1 MGRLSLSFLA
11 AALRPAWLAAAIA
24 TILLAAL
31 RPAAAQTPSP
41 LAEWQ
46 YSAGIQLERLFEP
59 TIPTWEVELG
69 AAGQYSPV
77 ADGIARYQG
86 QGGPAI
92 DIRYKDWF
100 FASSGEGIGFNLFDF
115 RHIRFGAAVTY
126 DLGRSPH
133 EDGEALTGLGTIHA
147 APEAKLFATTVLTES
162 FPLTL
167 RFDARKQIGATDG
180 YIGDVGAYLP
190 LPGSSAKFA
199 WFAGPTV
206 TVADK
211 RYMSAYFGVSAAQA
225 AATHYREYKANGG
238 FKSAGLG
245 VSTDYFVTPSVII
258 SVDGAFERLLGSAAL
273 SPITQTKYE
282 AVGVISAI
290 YKFE

>member
-1 MGRLSLSFLA
+1 MGRLLLPNRRA
-11 AALRPAWLAAAIA
+11 AIRPAWLALAASLLL
-24 TILLAAL
+24 LLAAL

-46 YSAGIQLERLFEP
+46 YSSGIQLQRLFEP
-59 TIPTWEVELG
+59 TVPTWQVELG
-69 AAGQYSPV
+69 AGGQFAPV
-77 ADGIARYQG
+77 ADGIARYQV

-92 DIRYKDWF
+92 NIRYKDLF
-100 FASSGEGIGFNLFDF
+100 FASSGEGIGFNLFSF

-147 APEAKLFATTVLTES
+147 APEAKIFATTVLTES
-162 FPLTL
+162 FPLTI
-167 RFDARKQIGATDG
+167 RVDARKQIGATNG

-190 LPGSSAKFA
+190 MPGSSAKFA
-199 WFAGPTV
+199 WFLGPTV

-211 RYMSAYFGVSAAQA
+211 RYMNAYFGISATQA
-225 AATHYREYKANGG
+225 ANTHYRQYKANGG

-245 VSTDYFVTPSVII
+245 LSTVYFVTPHFII
-258 SVDGAFERLLGSAAL
+258 ALNGAFDRLLGSAAL

-282 AVGVISAI
+282 MVGSLSAL
-290 YKFE
+290 YKF

>member
-1 MGRLSLSFLA
+1 MGSLHFHFRGA
-11 AALRPAWLAAAIA
+11 RHPAWLALAIA
-24 TILLAAL
+24 ILLCAAP

-59 TIPTWEVELG
+59 KIPTWQVELG
-69 AAGQYSPV
+69 AAGQYTPV

-86 QGGPAI
+86 EGGPAV
-92 DIRYKDWF
+92 DIRYKDIF

-115 RHIRFGAAVTY
+115 RHIRFGAAVSY

-133 EDGEALTGLGTIHA
+133 EDGEALTGLGTVKA
-147 APEAKLFATTVLTES
+147 APEAKIFATSVLTEG
-162 FPLTL
+162 FPLTI
-167 RFDARKQIGATDG
+167 RVDARKQFGATNG
-180 YIGDVGAYLP
+180 YIGDAGAYLP
-190 LPGSSAKFA
+190 MPGSSAKFA
-199 WFAGPTV
+199 WFLGPTV
-206 TVADK
+206 TLADR
-211 RYMSAYFGVSAAQA
+211 RYMNAYFGVSAAQA
-225 AATHYREYKANGG
+225 AATHYREYKASAG

-245 VSTDYFVTPSVII
+245 VSTVSFVTPRVII

-282 AVGVISAI
+282 AAGVVSAL

>member
-1 MGRLSLSFLA
+1 MGRLLPPNRRA
-11 AALRPAWLAAAIA
+11 AIRPAWLALAVSL
-24 TILLAAL
+24 ILLTAL

-46 YSAGIQLERLFEP
+46 YSSGIQLQRLFEP
-59 TIPTWEVELG
+59 TIPTWTVELG
-69 AAGQYSPV
+69 AAAQYAPV
-77 ADGIARYQG
+77 ADGISRYQL

-92 DIRYKDWF
+92 NIRYKDLF
-100 FASSGEGIGFNLFDF
+100 FASSGEGIGFNLFSF

-133 EDGEALTGLGTIHA
+133 EDGKALTGLGTIHA
-147 APEAKLFATTVLTES
+147 APEAEIFASTALTES

-167 RFDARKQIGATDG
+167 RVDARKQIGATNG

-190 LPGSSAKFA
+190 MPGSSAKFA
-199 WFAGPTV
+199 WFLGPTV

-211 RYMSAYFGVSAAQA
+211 RYMNAYFGISAAQA
-225 AATHYREYKANGG
+225 AATHYRQYKATAG

-245 VSTDYFVTPSVII
+245 VSTVYFLTPSVII
-258 SVDGAFERLLGSAAL
+258 SVNGAFERLLGSAAL
-273 SPITQTKYE
+273 SPINETKYE
-282 AVGVISAI
+282 AVGVVSAL
-290 YKFE
+290 YKFD